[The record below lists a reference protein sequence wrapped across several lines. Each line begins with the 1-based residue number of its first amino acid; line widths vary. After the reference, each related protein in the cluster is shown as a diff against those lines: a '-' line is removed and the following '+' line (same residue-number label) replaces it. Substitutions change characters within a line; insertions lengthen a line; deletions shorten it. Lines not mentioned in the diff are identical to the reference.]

1 MYSQELLNKYG
12 IRADINMILDIWNES
27 HRKFHNLDH
36 LSDLVGQINESHS
49 EGVLDEKQTEKLLI
63 TAMFHDI
70 VYEPDRQDNEERSA
84 EFLMNLCED
93 KSNKDI
99 LEIRDAILDTKHH
112 LSASPL
118 AETFNRFDMNVIE
131 RDFDHLMKWEE
142 GISAEYVPFYGEEM
156 YKEGR
161 LKFLESLLDKYP
173 TNMENLIRLIDV
185 VKGK

>member
-1 MYSQELLNKYG
+1 
-12 IRADINMILDIWNES
+12 
-27 HRKFHNLDH
+27 
-36 LSDLVGQINESHS
+36 
-49 EGVLDEKQTEKLLI
+49 
-63 TAMFHDI
+63 
-70 VYEPDRQDNEERSA
+70 
-84 EFLMNLCED
+84 
-93 KSNKDI
+93 
-99 LEIRDAILDTKHH
+99 
-112 LSASPL
+112 
-118 AETFNRFDMNVIE
+118 MNVIE